1 MTGRRPVGGRRII
14 GGGAPRGAGPPPS
27 LAWRGRALA
36 ASRALPGPGATGAGA
51 IEAAATADPVAERP
65 HLAALA
71 WNPQPWSRRTL
82 PPSARPLAR
91 PARS

>member
-36 ASRALPGPGATGAGA
+36 ASRALPGPGATGAVA
-51 IEAAATADPVAERP
+51 AEAAATADPVAEQTHP
-65 HLAALA
+65 GALV
-71 WNPQPWSRRTL
+71 PMHPSHPLRGL
-82 PPSARPLAR
+82 SPSPPGTGS
-91 PARS
+91 

>member
-36 ASRALPGPGATGAGA
+36 ASRALPGPGATGAVA
-51 IEAAATADPVAERP
+51 AEAAATADPVAEELHP
-65 HLAALA
+65 GALVPMHPA
-71 WNPQPWSRRTL
+71 HPLRGLSPS
-82 PPSARPLAR
+82 PPGTGS
-91 PARS
+91 